1 MGEQTHEMREKLKG
15 PTRKLAMEAIE
26 ELPEQVEEVL
36 QQSATTVFEEAQ
48 GKVAVMQEMVREQKD
63 WQGQFNVA
71 QAMESLEV
79 IPSIVLD
86 SFEHN
91 VAKVKDAIR
100 HRVRVGDFTSNDEFV
115 AKMRSLPIEV
125 QQIAGDALEAAQE
138 ESKAQTRVQ
147 FEDALQ
153 KLPAGIPALGWQMVE
168 RVPRVP
174 WDAQMAAREAASE
187 PVEQAVAAVT

>member
-91 VAKVKDAIR
+91 IAKVKRTIQQ
-100 HRVRVGDFTSNDEFV
+100 RVHEV
-115 AKMRSLPIEV
+115 IESV
-125 QQIAGDALEAAQE
+125 
-138 ESKAQTRVQ
+138 
-147 FEDALQ
+147 
-153 KLPAGIPALGWQMVE
+153 
-168 RVPRVP
+168 
-174 WDAQMAAREAASE
+174 
-187 PVEQAVAAVT
+187 